1 YHAVDGFLCRVHYFG
16 DADAVAMVATRCHRV
31 VDVQV
36 KRVFRGDDCREAT
49 LRPCRGAIRRLTAG
63 DNGDRASWVCLSN
76 GQRGGETGC
85 PGADDEHVGALG
97 KALSR
102 SDKFRGHATL
112 LFAGAWVADGNHAFH
127 SAAGGGCGLLIDEDL
142 VCAIAQASQ

>member
-1 YHAVDGFLCRVHYFG
+1 
-16 DADAVAMVATRCHRV
+16 MVATRCHRV

-102 SDKFRGHATL
+102 SEDRKSTRL
-112 LFAGAWVADGNHAFH
+112 LQSRF
-127 SAAGGGCGLLIDEDL
+127 DL
-142 VCAIAQASQ
+142 VCRLLLEKKKQFEQYTT